1 MAIVVQIDG
10 SSRSA
15 LKTDGLVDALGI
27 VWMSRQSRT
36 DNGVVGHHQAGTD
49 ELHRADVHQATMDG
63 AGGVMRVKNDAQDT
77 LLVGEEG
84 VMARAHQFLTT
95 TQDGV

>member
-15 LKTDGLVDALGI
+15 FKTDGLVDALGI

-36 DNGVVGHHQAGTD
+36 DNGIVGHHQAG
-49 ELHRADVHQATMDG
+49 LLAHAAHVSADGNTLKYCAILQHQ
-63 AGGVMRVKNDAQDT
+63 
-77 LLVGEEG
+77 
-84 VMARAHQFLTT
+84 
-95 TQDGV
+95 